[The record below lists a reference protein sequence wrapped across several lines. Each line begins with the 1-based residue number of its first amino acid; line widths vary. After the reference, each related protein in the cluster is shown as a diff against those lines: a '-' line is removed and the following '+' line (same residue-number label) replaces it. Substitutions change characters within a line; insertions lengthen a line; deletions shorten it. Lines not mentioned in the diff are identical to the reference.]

1 MHVGA
6 HVSAAG
12 GLWNGPK
19 NAGEIG
25 CETFQFFSR
34 PPQGGNIKDITDEDA
49 ELFQQTMKQFK
60 IKNSYIHAPYIIN
73 LASAEKRIRENSH
86 SILRQEL
93 ERGSKLGVKGMMFH
107 PGSAK
112 EVSQKEA
119 EQLVIEGLDRIL
131 DGYTGSCQ
139 LLIENSAGAGMVM
152 GDSFEELAIFIK
164 GAERGKEIGI
174 CYDTQHGFASGYD
187 IRTPEKLDELVA
199 LIKKTVGIKSI
210 VASHVNDSKIELN
223 GHKDRHEQ
231 IGDGLIGKQG
241 IKLFTQHPQLQH
253 VDLLLETPD
262 DDIRA
267 KEVKLLQK
275 WRKEII
281 K

>member
-1 MHVGA
+1 MSVGA

-49 ELFQQTMKQFK
+49 KLFQQTMKEYK
-60 IKNSYIHAPYIIN
+60 IKSAYIHAPYIIN
-73 LASAEKRIRENSH
+73 LASAETRIRLGSH

-93 ERGSKLGVKGMMFH
+93 ERGSKLGIKGMMFH

-112 EVSQKEA
+112 DVSQKEA
-119 EQLVIEGLDRIL
+119 EIMVIEGLNRIL
-131 DGYTGSCQ
+131 DGYTGTCQ

-152 GDSFEELAIFIK
+152 GDNFEELAAFIH

-187 IRTPEKLDELVA
+187 IRTPATLNELVV
-199 LIKKTVGIKSI
+199 IMKKTVGIKKI

-241 IKLFTQHPQLQH
+241 IKLFTQHSDLQH

-267 KEVKLLQK
+267 KEVKMLQK
-275 WRKEII
+275 WRNNINK
-281 K
+281 

>member
-1 MHVGA
+1 MHIGA

-19 NAGEIG
+19 NAGGIG

-34 PPQGGNIKDITDEDA
+34 APQGGKPKEITEEDA
-49 ELFQQTMKQFK
+49 ALFQETMKKYK
-60 IKNSYIHAPYIIN
+60 IANCYIHAPYIIN
-73 LASAEKRIRENSH
+73 LASTEARIRFGTH
-86 SILRQEL
+86 TILREEL

-112 EVSQKEA
+112 DVTQKEA
-119 EQLVIEGLDRIL
+119 ELMVIDGLNRVL
-131 DGYTGSCQ
+131 DGYTGTCQ

-152 GDSFEELAIFIK
+152 GDSFEEIAAFIH
-164 GAERGKEIGI
+164 GAERGKEVGI

-187 IRTPEKLDELVA
+187 IRTAEKLHELVTI
-199 LIKKTVGIKSI
+199 IKKTVGIKTI
-210 VASHVNDSKIELN
+210 IASHVNDSKIELG

-231 IGDGLIGKQG
+231 IGDGLIGKEG

-253 VDLLLETPD
+253 IDLLLETPD

-267 KEVKLLQK
+267 KEVKMLQK
-275 WRKEII
+275 WRNSK
-281 K
+281 

>member
-1 MHVGA
+1 MSIGA

-12 GLWNGPK
+12 GLFNGPK

-34 PPQGGNIKDITDEDA
+34 PPQGGKIKDITNDDA
-49 ELFQQTMKQFK
+49 KLFQQTMKQFN
-60 IKNSYIHAPYIIN
+60 IKSAYIHAPYIIN
-73 LASAEKRIRENSH
+73 LASTETRIRFGSH
-86 SILRQEL
+86 SILREEL

-112 EVSQKEA
+112 DVSQKEA
-119 EQLVIEGLDRIL
+119 EKMVIEGLNRIL

-152 GDSFEELAIFIK
+152 GDSFEELAEFIH

-187 IRTPEKLDELVA
+187 IRTAQKLDELIAV
-199 LIKKTVGIKSI
+199 IKKTVGIKKI

-231 IGDGLIGKQG
+231 IGDGLIGKKG
-241 IKLFTQHPQLQH
+241 IQLFTQHPELQH

-275 WRKEII
+275 WRSV
-281 K
+281 